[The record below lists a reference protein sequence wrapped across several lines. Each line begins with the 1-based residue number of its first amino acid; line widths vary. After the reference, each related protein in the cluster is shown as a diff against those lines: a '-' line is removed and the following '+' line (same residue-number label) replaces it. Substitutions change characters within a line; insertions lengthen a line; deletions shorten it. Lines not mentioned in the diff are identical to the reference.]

1 MRPGRDLRRLP
12 LVNLA
17 VAVAYLLVLL
27 AIALFREERATAAM
41 TPAST
46 PTRPDE
52 LPGREPDDRLY
63 TGTCPLNPLG
73 LSRGGRPMMWSRT
86 DSTTRVAVQ
95 HHAPDL
101 RPFRLRAFDP
111 WRREP
116 SVRVSPGL
124 TAHGAN
130 LASLEAPAARLRS
143 VLPTLGRLLPAG
155 RRDRLVEVSSAGVT
169 LVVEDPLTEAEC
181 AEVGQ
186 ALEAITEA
194 LLREP
199 GAAPLPWHA
208 VARVEGPT
216 RCAYCHDD
224 LGAASARCPGCATA
238 LHAECAAEL
247 RRCPT
252 AGCDERRRAA

>member
-1 MRPGRDLRRLP
+1 MS
-12 LVNLA
+12 LA
-17 VAVAYLLVLL
+17 VAVLYLLVLL
-27 AIALFREERATAAM
+27 LLALHKEERATAPA
-41 TPAST
+41 TPAPP

-73 LSRGGRPMMWSRT
+73 LSRGGRPMVWSRT
-86 DSTTRVAVQ
+86 DATTRVAVQ

-111 WRREP
+111 WRRDP
-116 SVRVSPGL
+116 SVRVSPGF

-130 LASLEAPAARLRS
+130 LAALEGPAARLRS

-155 RRDRLVEVSSAGVT
+155 RRDRRVEVSSAGVT

-181 AEVGQ
+181 AAVGQ
-186 ALEAITEA
+186 ALDAIIEA
-194 LLREP
+194 LVREP
-199 GAAPLPWHA
+199 GAALCA
-208 VARVEGPT
+208 VTRVEGPT